1 MKHLQHLK
9 PKIYS
14 HLIVKASNWKDGSRE
29 AIKRYQ
35 DYLEPI
41 LALPAEVEELF
52 AHVCHGTNG
61 LVGREKLQKM
71 RRNAEA
77 IFGPEYTPEQRAQ
90 MEAEFTKLLEESEVE
105 PFFDELAAAN

>member
-35 DYLEPI
+35 DYLEPVQSFPSEI
-41 LALPAEVEELF
+41 EELF
-52 AHVCHGTNG
+52 ALVCQGTDG
-61 LVGREKLQKM
+61 LVGREKLQ
-71 RRNAEA
+71 A
-77 IFGPEYTPEQRAQ
+77 IRKNVETVFGPEYTPEEKARL
-90 MEAEFTKLLEESEVE
+90 EAEFTKLLEESEVE